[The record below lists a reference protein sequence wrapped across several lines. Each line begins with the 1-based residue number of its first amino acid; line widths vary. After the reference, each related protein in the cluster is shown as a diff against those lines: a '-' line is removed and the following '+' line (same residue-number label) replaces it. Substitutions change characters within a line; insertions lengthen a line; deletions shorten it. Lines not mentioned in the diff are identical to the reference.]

1 MRKCVLGLL
10 VLLSSPCLAGDF
22 TQWGVPTRVDVVRN
36 EGVMVYGSFGNP
48 NGCTIA
54 NQIFIPIGH
63 SQYNQIYAMLL
74 MALAAGKPIQAYVDQ
89 CATQGWYAGSSTTF
103 NQMDPCC
110 SIYVGS

>member
-1 MRKCVLGLL
+1 
-10 VLLSSPCLAGDF
+10 
-22 TQWGVPTRVDVVRN
+22 
-36 EGVMVYGSFGNP
+36 MVYGSFGNP
-48 NGCTIA
+48 NGCSFGD
-54 NQIFIPIGH
+54 QVFIPIGH

-89 CATQGWYAGSSTTF
+89 CAPETWYSDQSQTF